1 VHEKRVY
8 TEVSNP
14 VGITPLPSKFVLT
27 IKRDELGHVEKYKAR
42 LVAKGFKQAAGQDYD
57 EVFAPTVQHVTL
69 RIRLAT
75 ASHKGLDIGQLDV
88 KTAFLNGDPPGDI
101 YLKLPNEV
109 RGMVWKLHK
118 ALCGLKQAAR
128 AWHAKLRDAMIDH
141 GFVPSMHEPC
151 LFLRGTG
158 SNRVYVMVHV
168 DDALLVGSTQA
179 LRDAKRDMQ
188 KMFDTKDI
196 GDARHFLGMTITR
209 HEDGS

>member
-1 VHEKRVY
+1 
-8 TEVSNP
+8 
-14 VGITPLPSKFVLT
+14 
-27 IKRDELGHVEKYKAR
+27 
-42 LVAKGFKQAAGQDYD
+42 
-57 EVFAPTVQHVTL
+57 VQHVTL
-69 RIRLAT
+69 RVLLAT

-88 KTAFLNGDPPGDI
+88 KTAFLNGDLPGDI
-101 YLKLPNEV
+101 YPKLPNEV
-109 RGMVWKLHK
+109 GGMVWKLHK
-118 ALCGLKQAAR
+118 ALYGLKQAAH

-141 GFVPSMHEPC
+141 GFVPSKHEPC

-179 LRDAKRDMQ
+179 VRDAKRDMQ

-209 HEDGS
+209 HEDGSYSLTQPKYVEDMLARFNLTDAKPVATPLPVGLRCQRMPVKRCHQIRPTKHLWDLCCI